1 MAAAKTRRARERMKG
16 NRPMR
21 PVILAM
27 LIGAAGLGVY
37 EISMLGIRINRGKEI
52 AAASRPFE
60 RKSPGAARRILVVGD
75 STGVGTGAARPE
87 ESVAGRIAA
96 EFPSVEIVN
105 LARNGATARDAL
117 IQLESVPGA
126 PFDIVLVQ
134 VGGNDILGFTDL
146 GELRETTR
154 RVLAKA
160 RETGKAVL
168 FMSTG
173 NVGLAPA
180 FFPPVSWLYTARTRQ
195 ARAIFM
201 DAALTSGARYVD
213 LFREKGDEL
222 FLGDPDRYYTP
233 DYLHPGSEGYRVWY
247 EELKKQTGLSEI
259 LGKEGSRS
267 GG

>member
-1 MAAAKTRRARERMKG
+1 
-16 NRPMR
+16 MR
-21 PVILAM
+21 PFILAI

-37 EISMLGIRINRGKEI
+37 ETSMLGIRIARGRQI
-52 AAASRPFE
+52 AEASRPFE
-60 RKSPGAARRILVVGD
+60 LQNPDATHRILVAGD

-87 ESVAGRIAA
+87 ESVAGRIA
-96 EFPSVEIVN
+96 EEYPGLEVVN
-105 LARNGATARDAL
+105 LARNGATAKDAL
-117 IQLESVPGA
+117 VQLESVRGA

-146 GELRETTR
+146 EELRESIR

-160 RETGKAVL
+160 RERGRAVL

-180 FFPPVSWLYTARTRQ
+180 FFPPLSWAYTARTRK

-201 DAALTSGARYVD
+201 EAAKASGAQYVD
-213 LFREKGDEL
+213 LFRERGDEL

-247 EELKKQTGLSEI
+247 EELKKQTGIAQI
-259 LGKEGSRS
+259 LGKTGRHP
-267 GG
+267 GGP

>member
-1 MAAAKTRRARERMKG
+1 
-16 NRPMR
+16 MR
-21 PVILAM
+21 PIILAM

-60 RKSPGAARRILVVGD
+60 RKNPGAARRILVVGD

-96 EFPSVEIVN
+96 EFPSVEVVN

-117 IQLESVPGA
+117 VQLESVRSA

-160 RETGKAVL
+160 RDTGKAVL

-201 DAALTSGARYVD
+201 DAAQTSGARYVD

-247 EELKKQTGLSEI
+247 EEMKKQTGIAQI
-259 LGKEGSRS
+259 LGTADRHP
-267 GG
+267 GGP

>member
-1 MAAAKTRRARERMKG
+1 M
-16 NRPMR
+16 N
-21 PVILAM
+21 PVILAI
-27 LIGAAGLGVY
+27 LIGAAGLGVF

-52 AAASRPFE
+52 AAASRSFE
-60 RKSPGAARRILVVGD
+60 RKNPSATHRILVVGD

-96 EFPSVEIVN
+96 EFPSVEVVN
-105 LARNGATARDAL
+105 LARNGATAKDAL
-117 IQLESVPGA
+117 LQLESVRSA

-146 GELRETTR
+146 GELRETTSG
-154 RVLAKA
+154 VLAKA

-180 FFPPVSWLYTARTRQ
+180 FFPPVSWIYTARTRQ

-201 DAALTSGARYVD
+201 DAARTSGARYVD

-247 EELKKQTGLSEI
+247 EELKKQTEIVEI
-259 LGKEGSRS
+259 LGDPGHRS
-267 GG
+267 VGP

>member
-1 MAAAKTRRARERMKG
+1 M
-16 NRPMR
+16 N
-21 PVILAM
+21 PVILAI
-27 LIGAAGLGVY
+27 LIGAAGLGVF

-60 RKSPGAARRILVVGD
+60 LRNPGATRRILVVGD

-87 ESVAGRIAA
+87 ESVAGRIAS
-96 EFPSVEIVN
+96 EFPGIEVIN
-105 LARNGATARDAL
+105 LARNGAKAKDAL
-117 IQLESVPGA
+117 IQLESVRSA

-146 GELRETTR
+146 EELRGTTLR
-154 RVLAKA
+154 LLSKA

-201 DAALTSGARYVD
+201 DAAKTSGVRYVD

-222 FLGDPDRYYTP
+222 FLSDPDRYYTP
-233 DYLHPGSEGYRVWY
+233 DYLHPGSEGYRIWY
-247 EELKKQTGLSEI
+247 EELKKQTELVEI
-259 LGKEGSRS
+259 LGDPERRS
-267 GG
+267 VGP

>member
-1 MAAAKTRRARERMKG
+1 
-16 NRPMR
+16 MR
-21 PVILAM
+21 PIILAM

-60 RKSPGAARRILVVGD
+60 LKNPGAARRILVVGD

-96 EFPSVEIVN
+96 EFPSVEVVN

-117 IQLESVPGA
+117 VQLESVRSA

-160 RETGKAVL
+160 RDTGKAVL

-201 DAALTSGARYVD
+201 DAAQTSGARYVD

-247 EELKKQTGLSEI
+247 EEMKKQTGIAQI
-259 LGKEGSRS
+259 LGTADRHP
-267 GG
+267 GGP

>member
-1 MAAAKTRRARERMKG
+1 MH
-16 NRPMR
+16 
-21 PVILAM
+21 PVILAI

-60 RKSPGAARRILVVGD
+60 LQKPGAARRILVVGD

-96 EFPSVEIVN
+96 EFPCVEVVN

-117 IQLESVPGA
+117 IQLESVRRA

-180 FFPPVSWLYTARTRQ
+180 FFPPVSWLYAARTRQ

-201 DAALTSGARYVD
+201 DAAQTSGAQYVD
-213 LFREKGDEL
+213 LFREKGKEL

-233 DYLHPGSEGYRVWY
+233 DYLHPGSEGDRVWY
-247 EELKKQTGLSEI
+247 EELKKQTGIVEI
-259 LGKEGSRS
+259 LGDPERS
-267 GG
+267 TVGP

>member
-1 MAAAKTRRARERMKG
+1 MRRL
-16 NRPMR
+16 
-21 PVILAM
+21 ILAI
-27 LIGAAGLGVY
+27 LIGAAGLGAYQV
-37 EISMLGIRINRGKEI
+37 SMLAVRIHRGREI

-60 RKSPGAARRILVVGD
+60 LRNPASTHRILVVGD

-96 EFPSVEIVN
+96 EFPCVEVVN

-117 IQLESVPGA
+117 TQLESVRSA
-126 PFDIVLVQ
+126 PFRIVLVQ
-134 VGGNDILGFTDL
+134 VGGNDILGFTDM
-146 GELRETTR
+146 GELRGTILQ
-154 RVLAKA
+154 VLAKA
-160 RETGKAVL
+160 REKGKAVL

-201 DAALTSGARYVD
+201 EAAETSGVEYVD
-213 LFREKGDEL
+213 LFREKGDDL

-247 EELKKQTGLSEI
+247 EELKKQTRIAEI
-259 LGKEGSRS
+259 LGKPNGCTVGR
-267 GG
+267 

>member
-1 MAAAKTRRARERMKG
+1 MNA
-16 NRPMR
+16 
-21 PVILAM
+21 VILAI
-27 LIGAAGLGVY
+27 LIGAAGVGVF

-52 AAASRPFE
+52 AASSRPFE
-60 RKSPGAARRILVVGD
+60 RKNPSATHRILVVGD
-75 STGVGTGAARPE
+75 STGVGTGASKPE

-96 EFPSVEIVN
+96 EFPFVEVVN
-105 LARNGATARDAL
+105 LARNGATAKDAL
-117 IQLESVPGA
+117 VQLESVQSE

-146 GELRETTR
+146 EELRGTTLQ
-154 RVLAKA
+154 VLAKA
-160 RETGKAVL
+160 RERGKAVL

-180 FFPPVSWLYTARTRQ
+180 FFPPISWLYTARTRQ
-195 ARAIFM
+195 ARAVFM
-201 DAALTSGARYVD
+201 DAAKTSGVQYVD

-247 EELKKQTGLSEI
+247 EELKKQTAIAKI
-259 LGKEGSRS
+259 LGKEDHPPPVKER
-267 GG
+267 